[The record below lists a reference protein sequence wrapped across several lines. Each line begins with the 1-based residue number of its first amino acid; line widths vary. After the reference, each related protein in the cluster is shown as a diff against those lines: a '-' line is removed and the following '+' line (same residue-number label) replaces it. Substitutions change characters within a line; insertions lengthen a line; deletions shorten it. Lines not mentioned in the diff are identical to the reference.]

1 MKSLLWFLLGVIG
14 GFVAAHLM
22 NKDPRGHEVLA
33 DVDARI
39 TEFTDRI
46 GDAYREQEARMSGLV
61 DSAKSAAGEAVD
73 AARSTA
79 ADALETAA
87 DTATSA
93 ARKLTD

>member
-1 MKSLLWFLLGVIG
+1 MRNLLWFLLGVIG
-14 GFVAAHLM
+14 GFVAAHVM

-61 DSAKSAAGEAVD
+61 DSAKAAVGDVVD
-73 AARSTA
+73 AAA
-79 ADALETAA
+79 ETASDAIDSA
-87 DTATSA
+87 DTVAQ
-93 ARKLTD
+93 KLTD

>member
-1 MKSLLWFLLGVIG
+1 MRNLLWFLLGVIG
-14 GFVAAHLM
+14 GFVAAHVM

-61 DSAKSAAGEAVD
+61 DSAKAAVGDVVD
-73 AARSTA
+73 AAAETSS
-79 ADALETAA
+79 DAIDSA
-87 DTATSA
+87 DTAA
-93 ARKLTD
+93 QKLTD